1 MTEQPR
7 FQPPQYVERNR
18 HARALA
24 RRPQP
29 CMICAAWTKTA
40 LYPCGWHCVS
50 CAASRGLQ
58 PVAEAVSS

>member
-1 MTEQPR
+1 VPDY
-7 FQPPQYVERNR
+7 PVPQSVVRNQ

-29 CMICAAWTKTA
+29 CMLCGAWTKTHLWA
-40 LYPCGWHCVS
+40 AGWHCPP

-58 PVAEAVSS
+58 PVAAAKETTP

>member
-1 MTEQPR
+1 MSTY
-7 FQPPQYVERNR
+7 QPPASVRANQ

-29 CMICAAWTKTA
+29 CMLCQQWTKTV
-40 LYPCGWHCVS
+40 LYAAGWHCPP

-58 PVAEAVSS
+58 PVAQEARHG